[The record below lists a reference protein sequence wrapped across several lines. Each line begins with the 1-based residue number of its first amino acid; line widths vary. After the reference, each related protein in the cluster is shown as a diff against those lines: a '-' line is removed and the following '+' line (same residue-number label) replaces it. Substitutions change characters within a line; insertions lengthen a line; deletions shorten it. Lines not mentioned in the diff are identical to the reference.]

1 MQQEACVQAPRDQGG
16 FSLIEVMV
24 ALAIFAMAAIALV
37 RLSGLSLSGAVA
49 LADRQNAATVARNQ
63 ALEAML
69 SPTPPVASQ
78 GRERAG
84 QRDWAW
90 QRQVQPGPVPGTQLV
105 IVEVRSDA
113 EAGDAGQIIASDQLL
128 WSGR

>member
-1 MQQEACVQAPRDQGG
+1 MPVPRNG

-24 ALAIFAMAAIALV
+24 ALAIFAMAAVALV
-37 RLSGLSLSGAVA
+37 RLSGLSLAGAVR
-49 LADRQNAATVARNQ
+49 LADRQQAATVARNQ

-69 SPTPPVASQ
+69 SPTAPAAGQ

-84 QRDWAW
+84 LRDWPW
-90 QRQVQPGPVPGTQLV
+90 QRRVTAGPVPGTMLV
-105 IVEVRSDA
+105 RVEVR
-113 EAGDAGQIIASDQLL
+113 GDGGQIITTDQLL

>member
-1 MQQEACVQAPRDQGG
+1 MPQEACVPARPEQSG

-24 ALAIFAMAAIALV
+24 ALAIFAMTAVALV
-37 RLSGLSLSGAVA
+37 RLSGLSLAGAVR
-49 LADRQNAATVARNQ
+49 LADRQYAATVARNQ

-69 SPTPPVASQ
+69 SPTAPAAGQ

-90 QRQVQPGPVPGTQLV
+90 QRQIAPGPVPGTLLV
-105 IVEVRSDA
+105 TVAVR
-113 EAGDAGQIIASDQLL
+113 GDADQIIARDQLL